1 MTKDEFLK
9 LCRHSKLAEIISV
22 LRAAIVELID
32 QDDLLKTLEVLEEE
46 ADDDPIYLL
55 HSPYGDLEA
64 HFYIPNSDAADLL
77 EEGCEI
83 IKVML

>member
-1 MTKDEFLK
+1 MTKVEFLK
-9 LCRHSKLAEIISV
+9 LCRRSKLTEIISV
-22 LRAAIVELID
+22 LRAAMIDLID
-32 QDDLLKTLEVLEEE
+32 QDDLLKTLEAFEE
-46 ADDDPIYLL
+46 DRPDDPIYLL